1 MVQISE
7 RRLTLWA
14 GHSLQSPQSCAPST
28 LSLDSGVF
36 SARAEEAPSHVCHVE
51 NSGLLVPYSLRLV
64 PGSCEGLAGGWTGRA
79 GRLGGEARHLCCK
92 AIGAWGLGAGGLGG
106 AARACGGFS
115 LPQDEATELLE
126 QLLLQGPMCLGAA
139 FGRGAWRGLRW
150 PLLLAQGAWLG
161 EKGLIKGPLAGKGGL
176 WLGCPLPNGGK
187 GGGGILGK
195 LGEGPHFLVHWLFIH
210 RFLQFLLLLHR
221 PLG

>member
-126 QLLLQGPMCLGAA
+126 QLQCTHTHT
-139 FGRGAWRGLRW
+139 R
-150 PLLLAQGAWLG
+150 
-161 EKGLIKGPLAGKGGL
+161 
-176 WLGCPLPNGGK
+176 
-187 GGGGILGK
+187 
-195 LGEGPHFLVHWLFIH
+195 LVYT
-210 RFLQFLLLLHR
+210 FLLLSANSYSNLDSFINHHISSS
-221 PLG
+221 LL